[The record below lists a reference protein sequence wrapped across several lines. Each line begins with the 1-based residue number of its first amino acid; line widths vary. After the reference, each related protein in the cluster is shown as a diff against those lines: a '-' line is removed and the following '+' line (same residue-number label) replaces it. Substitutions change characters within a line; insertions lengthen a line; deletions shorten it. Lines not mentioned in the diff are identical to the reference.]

1 MIDRKER
8 IKQKGFNFRLD
19 ADVQNQDTFQR
30 QNPVDYAKIKV
41 GAKTLDDAVIKVGD
55 LRIADGRYADKRK
68 ILHAI
73 AKEDILYLRQVS
85 NFFYKTSGIYQRILR
100 YMAYLYRY
108 DWMVTPYLI
117 SESVASQKIIDEFNK
132 ILMFLDSFGIKN
144 FLGRVALKVFKDGAY
159 YGYIVEQGN
168 TIAIQDLDANY
179 CRSRFKINNRPCVE
193 FNMRFFDDHFKN
205 VAERIKVLNLFPD
218 DFKKGYLLYKKG
230 KLQPEFPGDTSGWYV
245 LDVKQSIRFAMDDK
259 EMPPF
264 ISMIPSIIDLDEAQ
278 DLNRKRLKQKL
289 LRIIIQQLPL
299 DKNGDP
305 IFDIDESIDLH
316 NNAVQMVG
324 KSTHTD
330 VLTTFASTT
339 VADMSDKGNTSAVDD
354 LEIMERTV
362 YNSAGIPQNL
372 FNADGNISLEK
383 SVINDEAYLRV
394 LMNQFEVFLN
404 QIIERF
410 NTKPKKIV
418 YKVHLLPTTEYN
430 YIELSK
436 LYKEHT
442 QLGYSKML
450 PQIALGQAQSAI
462 LANAHFEN
470 EVLELVNLFIPP
482 MSSNTMNAESMKNAQ
497 ENNKKNKSGNG
508 QAEQQQK
515 KAEANTEE
523 NKGGRKEL
531 PDSKKSDKTIANRES
546 MS

>member
-132 ILMFLDSFGIKN
+132 ILMFLDAFGIKN
-144 FLGRVALKVFKDGAY
+144 FLGRVALRVFKDGAY

-305 IFDIDESIDLH
+305 IFDIDEAIDLH
-316 NNAVQMVG
+316 NNAVRMVG